1 MGRQKNKKGVSKKQ
15 EMRDKANQG
24 SEDIPNPYE
33 QQLTR
38 LVEDWENRAKETME
52 RAGQKRVKE
61 EPSEQASSIDITEEQ
76 VIAEVKRKAEQIT
89 GKIMDKMNKRL
100 E

>member
-1 MGRQKNKKGVSKKQ
+1 
-15 EMRDKANQG
+15 MRNKANQG

-52 RAGQKRVKE
+52 RAEKEDMGQKRVKE

-89 GKIMDKMNKRL
+89 DKIMDKMNKRL

>member
-1 MGRQKNKKGVSKKQ
+1 
-15 EMRDKANQG
+15 MRDKANQG

-52 RAGQKRVKE
+52 RIEKEDMGQKRVKE
-61 EPSEQASSIDITEEQ
+61 EPSEQASFIDITEEQ

-89 GKIMDKMNKRL
+89 GKIVDKMNKRL